1 MRQRTV
7 FRPPGAVAVQQ
18 PLVGYGFFS
27 AISPT
32 ETALAPNTQQQLW
45 WPCSRARLRD
55 RHS

>member
-1 MRQRTV
+1 MRKKTMCHLR
-7 FRPPGAVAVQQ
+7 GAVAVRR
-18 PLVGYGFFS
+18 PLVGYGCFS

>member
-1 MRQRTV
+1 MFHLR
-7 FRPPGAVAVQQ
+7 GAVAVRR
-18 PLVGYGFFS
+18 PLVGCGFFS
-27 AISPT
+27 AISQT